1 MKYTFAG
8 VPQAAMKHHSVPHVN
23 INTKDTNKS
32 KNKNRLIFLGAPKL
46 VLKHQIAAHTNT
58 AWKEIN

>member
-32 KNKNRLIFLGAPKL
+32 KNKNRLSF
-46 VLKHQIAAHTNT
+46 
-58 AWKEIN
+58 